1 MMSWAQLKPSH
12 RKSFLDLLSGFVLLD
27 REFCEHEEEYLEN
40 FFTSEGL
47 HIDDFYEVLEN
58 NLKLNL
64 SPKTICD
71 TALSELRNVE
81 QNLKRWILTKLY
93 ELSVSDD
100 FLHVEE
106 KSFLEDVNR
115 HWGIK
120 TSFGKGNLA
129 WTNEQKIVIY
139 ADASDRIMVTAR
151 PGAGKTAVACAKISH
166 LIDEGVSSSNIWL
179 LSFTRTAVQ
188 ELRDRIASFSDEEE
202 SILGVK
208 IATID
213 SRAWSLRFGMRDDA
227 GKNIFQTYDLAIEAA
242 LDLLNEQAEEMED
255 FFDSLEHVIIDEAQD
270 ITGVRLKLIIK
281 LLQLVPKSCGVTIFG
296 DEAQAIYGF
305 TSDDQDQ
312 KQGQNLIQFIKNY
325 AQRDFKSVELNSM
338 HRTENTNLVNLLDKL
353 RIAIQVEDPADVI
366 SPADTT
372 EEIKAAASKD
382 EGRFEAKNL
391 VGLTNTLILF
401 RRRADVLQAMNF
413 ANQENIPF
421 RVRMSGLPIICR
433 PWIGQLLFDC
443 DRNSL
448 STDDFEDLW
457 TSKATDLLDCGDTSF
472 SAEKRLF
479 DEALSGGRLD
489 LNKLRTL
496 ISNRIPPVNLCLPD
510 LGLNG
515 PVLGTIHAS
524 KGRQAEN
531 VKLFLSSNYNPE
543 ASSDQV
549 AEESRVLFVGSSRAQ
564 NDLTVGRG
572 FRSFGRNLN
581 SGRVYIQNK
590 RKKNAAQIE
599 IGRSSDYDIFS
610 IVHSRNV
617 SDFDARQLQT
627 RLADLVMAGPQNIV
641 ARQNKNDD
649 YVYDIFVQ
657 GDNEEWIGCFSKS
670 LNQDLFKIKDKLSYS
685 PRRGLPAEI
694 RHLKMVGLS
703 TVAASEDQ
711 DPIIEAGNLT
721 NTFQNSGI
729 WCVPIITGFP
739 TIFF

>member
-1 MMSWAQLKPSH
+1 MSWKRLKPSH
-12 RKSFLDLLSGFVLLD
+12 RKSFMDLLSGFVLLD

-40 FFTSEGL
+40 LFVGEGL

-58 NLKLNL
+58 NLKLNR
-64 SPKTICD
+64 SPKALCD
-71 TALSELRNVE
+71 TALSEMINLE
-81 QNLKRWILTKLY
+81 QNLKEWVLTKLY

-115 HWGIK
+115 HWGVK
-120 TSFGKGNLA
+120 ASFGKGNLA
-129 WTNEQKIVIY
+129 WTNEQKMVIN
-139 ADASDRIMVTAR
+139 ADAWERILVTAR
-151 PGAGKTAVACAKISH
+151 PGAGKTAVACAKISS
-166 LIDEGVSSSNIWL
+166 LIDAGVSSSNIWL

-213 SRAWSLRFGMRDDA
+213 SRAWSLRYGMRDDA

-242 LDLLNEQAEEMED
+242 LELLDEQAHEMED

-270 ITGVRLKLIIK
+270 ITGVRLKLVIK
-281 LLQLVPKSCGVTIFG
+281 LLELIPKNCGVTIFG
-296 DEAQAIYGF
+296 DAAQAIYGF
-305 TSDDQDQ
+305 TSDEQDQ

-325 AQRDFKSVELNSM
+325 VQRDFKSVELNSM

-353 RIAIQVEDPADVI
+353 RVAIQVEDPADVI
-366 SPADTT
+366 SPADTA
-372 EEIKAAASKD
+372 EAIKAAASKD
-382 EGRFEAKNL
+382 EGKFEAKNL
-391 VGLTNTLILF
+391 VGLSNTLILF

-413 ANQENIPF
+413 ANQDNISF

-443 DRNSL
+443 DRKGL
-448 STDDFEDLW
+448 SNDDFRDLW
-457 TSKATDLLDCGDTSF
+457 MSKATDLLDCGDTLF
-472 SAEKRLF
+472 SAQKRLF
-479 DEALSGGRLD
+479 DEAFSGGRLD
-489 LNKLRTL
+489 LSKLRTL
-496 ISNRIPPVNLCLPD
+496 ISNSVPPVNLCLPD
-510 LGLNG
+510 LGLDG

-531 VKLFLSSNYNPE
+531 VQLFLSSNYNPE

-572 FRSFGRNLN
+572 FRSFGRNLK

-599 IGRSSDYDIFS
+599 IGRSGDYDIYS
-610 IVHSRNV
+610 IVHRRNV
-617 SDFDARQLQT
+617 SDLDARQLQIG
-627 RLADLVMAGPQNIV
+627 LANLVMAGPQNIV
-641 ARQNKNDD
+641 ARQNKKDD

-657 GDNEEWIGCFSKS
+657 GDAEVWIGCFSRS
-670 LNQDLFKIKDKLSYS
+670 LNQDLFNIKDNLSYS
-685 PRRGLPAEI
+685 QRRGLPAEI
-694 RHLKMVGLS
+694 RHLKLIGLS
-703 TVAASEDQ
+703 TVAASEAS
-711 DPIIEAGNLT
+711 DPMMEAGNLT